1 MLTLRNK
8 YTFRNLSVLN
18 VSAGPVCTLFPTALV
33 FTFHLNCKYH
43 PWGLINDMQ
52 MSIYNRKHWHA
63 LSHLLHFVRHEGD
76 WRPTRPPQR
85 GSQVPDSVCLGLV
98 PGQIDSPYLFI
109 MPWITIPR
117 DEYYTIF
124 SGRWGSPR
132 GVLGPFQNCPMF
144 PCSHTFSLFVPLLIN
159 LLTTYYRPQLSP
171 AKKKDTRNKPAICV
185 TSSQA
190 FERNSQSIRVG
201 MSIRTNLNSPGQSS

>member
-18 VSAGPVCTLFPTALV
+18 VSAGPVCTLLPTALV

-63 LSHLLHFVRHEGD
+63 LSHSLHFVRHEGD
-76 WRPTRPPQR
+76 WWPTRPPQR
-85 GSQVPDSVCLGLV
+85 VSRLNIILFSVEAEGL
-98 PGQIDSPYLFI
+98 PG
-109 MPWITIPR
+109 
-117 DEYYTIF
+117 
-124 SGRWGSPR
+124 
-132 GVLGPFQNCPMF
+132 GVLDPFQNCPMF

-159 LLTTYYRPQLSP
+159 LLTTYYRPQFPP
-171 AKKKDTRNKPAICV
+171 AKKKTPKTKLQFVWHHLKHLSEIHNPSEWD
-185 TSSQA
+185 
-190 FERNSQSIRVG
+190 EH
-201 MSIRTNLNSPGQSS
+201 